1 MTTTTTGKRW
11 EERVPTSTWT
21 QARVVLYQPSQR
33 PERRTGDWQTRV
45 TDAGE
50 RRVRVVGRLG
60 QRHADVLEAICY
72 TALRRRNID
81 DGGIELLVD
90 PHQVRRVMSGG
101 RGQYSSEQLH
111 VLLADLRAAVIEI
124 ETPELAKQG
133 QRIIGGLIDHWIPSS
148 RTVTDPLSGGVR
160 QLWRVR
166 LGVALAALIR
176 ADGGVWRDPA
186 PIARL
191 ESGVSQAVARHILTQ
206 RAPPLGGGWTLGGL
220 LDAVGIEPSDRRNAR
235 RRLRQDAA
243 GLAVLGIEIDG
254 DRVRR
259 CKAGGVEDAA

>member
-111 VLLADLRAAVIEI
+111 VLLADLRAGVVEI
-124 ETPELAKQG
+124 ETPELAEKN
-133 QRIIGGLIDHWIPSS
+133 QRIIGGLIDHWIPST
-148 RTVTDPLSGGVR
+148 RAVTDPLSGGVR

-176 ADGGVWRDPA
+176 ADQAIWRDPA
-186 PIARL
+186 PIAALR
-191 ESGVSQAVARHILTQ
+191 SGVSQAVARHVLTHSA
-206 RAPPLGGGWTLGGL
+206 APRGGWRLDGL
-220 LDAVGIEPSDRRNAR
+220 LDAVGARAGGRAR
-235 RRLRQDAA
+235 REARMAVRLDAA
-243 GLAVLGIEIDG
+243 GLAVLGISVRG
-254 DRVRR
+254 DRVMI
-259 CKAGGVEDAA
+259 GEESDDAAA